1 MLTRLKE
8 KTMRKIVASE
18 YISLDGIVEA
28 GWTGRTPALSPADE
42 LTSRY
47 FNAPKVGKEVGALG
61 AAADTL
67 LLGRVTYEGFAAF
80 FAGQAGG
87 MADQMNAM
95 RKIVISSTLD
105 KADWQNTTVVNTSPR
120 KEITALK
127 QLPGKNINVSGS
139 ATLVRWLLRE
149 HLLDELHLLVFPVV
163 MGGGTRLFAEGSEPA
178 DLGSNAC
185 TSLGN
190 GVLHLEYH
198 PSYSV
203 MHCGAARRGRAQ
215 GRFA

>member
-1 MLTRLKE
+1 
-8 KTMRKIVASE
+8 MRKIVAGE

-28 GWTGRTPALSPADE
+28 GWTGRVPALSPTDE

-47 FNAPKVGKEVGALG
+47 FNAPEVGNEVAALTADG
-61 AAADTL
+61 DTL
-67 LLGRVTYEGFAAF
+67 LLGRVTYHGFAAF
-80 FAGQAGG
+80 FAGQAGD

-95 RKIVISSTLD
+95 RKIVVSTTLD
-105 KADWQNTTVVNTSPR
+105 KADWQNTTVVNTNP
-120 KEITALK
+120 KQEITALK
-127 QLPGKNINVSGS
+127 RQPGKNINVSGS

-163 MGGGTRLFAEGSEPA
+163 MGSGTRLFEQGTEPA
-178 DLGSNAC
+178 DLGPAAC

-198 PSYSV
+198 PAV
-203 MHCGAARRGRAQ
+203 N
-215 GRFA
+215 

>member
-1 MLTRLKE
+1 
-8 KTMRKIVASE
+8 MRNIVASE

-28 GWTGRTPALSPADE
+28 GWTGRTPAISPTDE
-42 LTSRY
+42 LTSHY
-47 FNAPKVGKEVGALG
+47 FNAPEVGNVVGALS

-87 MADQMNAM
+87 MAEKMNAM
-95 RKIVISSTLD
+95 RKIVISSTMD
-105 KADWQNTTVVNTSPR
+105 KADWQNTTVVNTGLR

-127 QLPGKNINVSGS
+127 QELGSNINVSGS
-139 ATLVRWLLRE
+139 ATLVRWLLKE

-163 MGGGTRLFAEGSEPA
+163 MGGGSRLFTEGTEPA
-178 DLGSNAC
+178 DLGPAAC
-185 TSLGN
+185 NSLGN

-198 PSYSV
+198 PP
-203 MHCGAARRGRAQ
+203 AIQ
-215 GRFA
+215 

>member
-1 MLTRLKE
+1 
-8 KTMRKIVASE
+8 MRKIVAGE

-28 GWTGRTPALSPADE
+28 GWTGSTPALSPTDE

-47 FNAPKVGKEVGALG
+47 FNAPEVGKEVGAMT
-61 AAADTL
+61 ASSDTL
-67 LLGRVTYEGFAAF
+67 LLGRVTYQGFAAF
-80 FAGQAGG
+80 FAGQSGG

-95 RKIVISSTLD
+95 PKIVVSSTLD
-105 KADWQNTTVVNTSPR
+105 KADWQNTTVINANFV

-127 QLPGKNINVSGS
+127 RQPGKNINISGS

-149 HLLDELHLLVFPVV
+149 HLLDELHLLIFPVV
-163 MGGGTRLFAEGSEPA
+163 MGSGTRLFEQGTEPA
-178 DLGSNAC
+178 DLGSVAC

-198 PSYSV
+198 PAVS
-203 MHCGAARRGRAQ
+203 
-215 GRFA
+215 